1 MFDHDALRPH
11 VSTLCAPAFTAVAV
25 AAALA
30 ATAAPAGAQEAHRHS
45 HQEQEA
51 HAREGLHFSHPLV
64 AESPTPDTKIRLDY
78 RFFDYP
84 EGTDENSA
92 ELEAEYAFSRVFS
105 VEAGLPYTFN
115 GATFGNVS
123 VLFKFSNYA
132 FEESGVLL
140 GYGLGLSAPTNGAPE
155 TGGGGH
161 AASVR
166 SEASRIRPEGRSRP
180 TREGPTAGEPLLHT
194 SGGGGVVPTLGTQ
207 TWELQPYL
215 NVALA
220 QGAWEL
226 AGWGLLGVPFNQ
238 EHQHEVQTSITY
250 QLSTLYHVSDR
261 LQAVLELDGRGG
273 ISGEAVGSD
282 VLNLSPGVKFAPL
295 AGQPLFVGVSAGF
308 PLVSGVEENPFDARI
323 KTSLFWH
330 F

>member
-1 MFDHDALRPH
+1 MSDHDDPRPILHALR
-11 VSTLCAPAFTAVAV
+11 APASTILAA

-30 ATAAPAGAQEAHRHS
+30 AAAVPASAQEPHEHAHP
-45 HQEQEA
+45 EQEA
-51 HAREGLHFSHPLV
+51 HGHEGLHFSHPLV

-92 ELEAEYAFSRVFS
+92 QLEAEYAFSRVFS

-115 GATFGNVS
+115 GAAFGNVS

-132 FEESGVLL
+132 FEASGVLL
-140 GYGLGLSAPTNGAPE
+140 GYGLGFSAPTNGAPE

-161 AASVR
+161 AASVQP
-166 SEASRIRPEGRSRP
+166 EASRTRPQGRSRP
-180 TREGPTAGEPLLHT
+180 SREGPATAEPLLHT
-194 SGGGGVVPTLGTQ
+194 SGGGGVVPSLGTQ
-207 TWELQPYL
+207 TWQVQPYM
-215 NVALA
+215 NVALE

-226 AGWGLLGVPFNQ
+226 AAWGLLGVPFNQ

-295 AGQPLFVGVSAGF
+295 AGRPFFVGLSAGF
-308 PLVSGVEENPFDARI
+308 PLVSGVEEDPFDARI